1 MLKRQMFRICGRV
14 TVQFLTCTENLWIG
28 RTIRRLDGEIP
39 NWTEHRQ
46 SGGKRPGL
54 DAKFAMSTEHG
65 QIGLK
70 RGGSNV
76 QVQNDGV
83 PMLNTHKNAV
93 VHINSCL

>member
-1 MLKRQMFRICGRV
+1 
-14 TVQFLTCTENLWIG
+14 
-28 RTIRRLDGEIP
+28 
-39 NWTEHRQ
+39 
-46 SGGKRPGL
+46 
-54 DAKFAMSTEHG
+54 MSTEHG